1 MEEKVR
7 TEISGELLES
17 LRRLAEEQGRSE
29 SDLLDD
35 AVRYFLGS
43 YVYFTRISEHH
54 DVDVEALFPWGFNIR
69 ELLDRVYA
77 WQRERGVE
85 PLSDEEDMRLSVEEQ
100 HASRRES

>member
-1 MEEKVR
+1 LEEKVR
-7 TEISGELLES
+7 TEISGDLLET

-29 SDLLDD
+29 SDLLDE

-43 YVYFTRISEHH
+43 YAYFTRISEHR
-54 DVDVEALFPWGFNIR
+54 DVDVEALFPWGFNTR

-85 PLSDEEDMRLSVEEQ
+85 PLSDEEAMRLAVEEQ